1 MVGIVSF
8 PEALSAAINV
18 GLDLVEISPQADPPV
33 CKILDFGK
41 FKYEAKKKIQEAK
54 KKQKV
59 IVLKEIK
66 FRPNIGIGDFDV
78 KMRSI
83 LKFLDEGDKVKISLT
98 FKGREI
104 VHNDIAMTLFK
115 RIILAAGE
123 HAKLELEP
131 KLEGRQ
137 MMMIMVPNKV
147 VVK

>member
-66 FRPNIGIGDFDV
+66 FRPNIGIGDFEV

-83 LKFLDEGDKVKISLT
+83 IKFLDEGDKVKISLT

-115 RIILAAGE
+115 RIIEAAGE

-137 MMMIMVPNKV
+137 MMMIMVAKKV